1 MAAATTDP
9 QMKSQNAMLSII
21 FLEQS
26 SIYETEHALA
36 LDYLKKVANN
46 KFTRRRKYY
55 LVYILRPVQQPIYS
69 MPYLPLFVEKYLFD

>member
-36 LDYLKKVANN
+36 LDHLKKS
-46 KFTRRRKYY
+46 
-55 LVYILRPVQQPIYS
+55 PITS
-69 MPYLPLFVEKYLFD
+69 LQGVENTT

>member
-36 LDYLKKVANN
+36 LDHLKKSPITSLQGVENTSLYFKTSRAAN
-46 KFTRRRKYY
+46 
-55 LVYILRPVQQPIYS
+55 
-69 MPYLPLFVEKYLFD
+69 LFNALFASICGKIFV